1 MLTKLGG
8 DGTSLMTVPTK
19 LGGEG
24 TGARRGSMKA
34 HGTRTKPDRV
44 ATKLVSVGMNFIPS
58 LSSLVSARLS
68 FVGEGMNMDPLV
80 DEARPSVD
88 ET

>member
-1 MLTKLGG
+1 MGTQTKHVCA
-8 DGTSLMTVPTK
+8 S
-19 LGGEG
+19 
-24 TGARRGSMKA
+24 
-34 HGTRTKPDRV
+34 
-44 ATKLVSVGMNFIPS
+44 TKLVSVGMNFIPS